1 MKKNILVF
9 ILFFFILAG
18 CSDDE
23 RTAEIISVK
32 NEPNLEK
39 KELLLEKTTDE
50 KSYFSDISI
59 QALTKKQFDGRDLK
73 IGNILAD
80 NSIYTRYYI
89 TYMSGD
95 LRISGIMNV
104 PKGKGT
110 HPIAILNHGHIDTK
124 IYTNGRGL
132 KREQDYLAK
141 NGFVVIHSD
150 YRNHADSDKDHD
162 SDLHFRLGYA
172 EDVIN
177 AIYAVKNSTFDF
189 MDKEN
194 IFMLG
199 HSMGGGVALNI
210 MVSQPDLVKAYVLF
224 APVSADVYD
233 NFERWTT
240 RRPEVAKKIIE
251 KYGDI
256 NTSPD
261 FWKNISVNNFL
272 ENIQAPIMI
281 HHGTSDADVP
291 LAWSEKLEKNLKEKN
306 KNVTLYTYQGEPH
319 EFINAWPQVMRRT
332 LDFYRLYTK

>member
-1 MKKNILVF
+1 
-9 ILFFFILAG
+9 
-18 CSDDE
+18 
-23 RTAEIISVK
+23 
-32 NEPNLEK
+32 
-39 KELLLEKTTDE
+39 
-50 KSYFSDISI
+50 
-59 QALTKKQFDGRDLK
+59 
-73 IGNILAD
+73 
-80 NSIYTRYYI
+80 
-89 TYMSGD
+89 
-95 LRISGIMNV
+95 
-104 PKGKGT
+104 
-110 HPIAILNHGHIDTK
+110 
-124 IYTNGRGL
+124 
-132 KREQDYLAK
+132 
-141 NGFVVIHSD
+141 
-150 YRNHADSDKDHD
+150 
-162 SDLHFRLGYA
+162 
-172 EDVIN
+172 
-177 AIYAVKNSTFDF
+177 VKNSTFDF